1 VRDTISKEITKYVDQ
16 NYNENIANENL
27 QYAVKMVSENKYRS
41 LSIKNQKVEVGE
53 EEGRGKSRGRRKARG
68 KEEREKVKASVQR
81 SF

>member
-1 VRDTISKEITKYVDQ
+1 
-16 NYNENIANENL
+16 
-27 QYAVKMVSENKYRS
+27 MVSENKYRP

>member
-1 VRDTISKEITKYVDQ
+1 MRDTISKEITKYVDQ

-53 EEGRGKSRGRRKARG
+53 EEGRGKSRGRRKAGG